1 MNNIFALMRSL
12 IAVVLL
18 LTVNYVVAAEASPLD
33 NFLQGLQTFQAD
45 FKQTLSN
52 EYGDQLEKSSGVV
65 YVENPGKFRWVYQRP
80 YSQLI
85 ITDSKTLWIYD
96 EDLEQ
101 VTINDVSKTIDNTPA
116 SIISGRHK
124 VTENY
129 ILNDFGVIDG
139 YNWIEL
145 TPRDTDSQY
154 SSIRLGFV
162 KNQLGA
168 MVLFDN
174 LGQVTR
180 IDFMNQQRNK
190 PLDSS
195 LFSFKVPEGV
205 DVINETK
212 QPQG

>member
-1 MNNIFALMRSL
+1 MRSL